1 VLGLRVEIKSGR
13 GERGELRIRYANFDQ
28 LEDLRER
35 LMRTPGR

>member
-1 VLGLRVEIKSGR
+1 MKSGR
-13 GERGELRIRYANFDQ
+13 GERGELRIRYTNFDQ